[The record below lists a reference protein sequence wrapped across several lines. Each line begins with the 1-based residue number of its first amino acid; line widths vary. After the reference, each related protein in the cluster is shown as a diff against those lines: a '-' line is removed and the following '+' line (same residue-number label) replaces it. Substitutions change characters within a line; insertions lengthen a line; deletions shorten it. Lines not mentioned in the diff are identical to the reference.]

1 MAYDIIEY
9 LCLLTYVVIEEE
21 IIPMNFIK
29 KYAKILCTLLVSFL
43 TPLAA
48 SAAVT
53 FPTVTVGMTNANTP
67 QEFTQGVQILVLMTV
82 LTLAP
87 SILIM
92 TTAFIR
98 IIIVLAL
105 TRQAIGTASLPPNQV
120 LAGLAII
127 LTFFVMAPT
136 INQINTN
143 AVQPYLNN
151 QITQQVAIE
160 KAVMPL
166 REFMIKHT
174 EEKEIA
180 LFCNMAKLERPKNWN
195 DVPTYIIL
203 PSFVLSELKVA
214 FTIGFVIFLPFLVID
229 MIVSSIL
236 VSMGMLFLPPTVVA
250 TPFKLILFVMIDG
263 WYLITKSLLE
273 SFVV

>member
-1 MAYDIIEY
+1 MK
-9 LCLLTYVVIEEE
+9 LLHKSLMGLVFAF
-21 IIPMNFIK
+21 FITMIMPHS
-29 KYAKILCTLLVSFL
+29 AQ
-43 TPLAA
+43 AA
-48 SAAVT
+48 AA
-53 FPTVTVGMTNANTP
+53 FPTVSIGMTNANTP
-67 QEFTQGVQILVLMTV
+67 QEFTQGVQILVM
-82 LTLAP
+82 LTILALAP

-105 TRQAIGTASLPPNQV
+105 TRQAIGTSSLPPNQV
-120 LAGLAII
+120 LAGLALI

-136 INQINTN
+136 FNKINND
-143 AVQPYLNN
+143 AVQPYLKN
-151 QITQQVAIE
+151 QITQQVALE
-160 KAVMPL
+160 KTIQPM

-174 EEKEIA
+174 NEKEIA
-180 LFCNMAKLERPKNWN
+180 LFMNMAKIEKPKNWK

-229 MIVSSIL
+229 IIVASIL
-236 VSMGMLFLPPTVVA
+236 VSMGMVFLPPTVVA
-250 TPFKLILFVMIDG
+250 MPFKIILFVLIDG

-273 SFVV
+273 SFMV